1 MLRGLGKEPYM
12 YHKRGHEGDNVRSD
26 STPLGVNNKVPL
38 KVSQMCWNFLSQMLF
53 LGLEYCKKKILKKVL

>member
-1 MLRGLGKEPYM
+1 MDGELYKLLCLELNSPLSRRAL

-38 KVSQMCWNFLSQMLF
+38 KVSQMC
-53 LGLEYCKKKILKKVL
+53 